1 MAHFSFRTLLNN
13 ETYGTGFFEYPD
25 SLGTE
30 SGTTVYQDS
39 ITAFAYSDPDVGNFD
54 LSNLNNFHFTIAT
67 TPTTCAFN
75 IIMSTADRLKSV
87 TAGPAQP
94 GLLGPTS
101 GKPIKLEWPSQAQ
114 ATPVPAPAP
123 TPAPTPTPTPAPLG
137 MFLIRSRLNGFVIDI
152 TGSNTAPC
160 TQLIS
165 YPVNGEKGTTNQ
177 HWHLLPTVGGAS
189 LIQSELN
196 NFVIDITGSNT
207 APVTPVISYPA
218 NSAEGTSNQQ
228 WELIP
233 VPGLENVY
241 LIRSKLNGF
250 VLDIEGGNPSPCA
263 RIISYPM
270 NGEIGTPNQHWELV
284 SVDAI
289 EPPAPTPAPE
299 PTPAPAPTPTPAPL
313 GMFLIRSRLNGFVI
327 DITGSNTAPCTQ
339 LISYPVNG
347 EKGTTNQHWHL
358 LPTVGGASL
367 IQSELNNFVIDI
379 TGSNTAPVTPV
390 ISYPANSAE
399 GTSNQQWELIPVP
412 GLENV
417 YLIRSKLNGFVL
429 DIEGGNPSPCARI
442 ISYPMNG
449 EIGTPNQHWE
459 LVSVDVIEPPAP
471 TPAPEPTPAPAPEP
485 APAPLPTPVDPDII
499 ITAIAD
505 VYMSNLVYKGQVKR
519 TQSDEY
525 VELTNRG
532 NKAADI
538 SNWKVTS
545 AGSTKQW
552 FVFPAGSILDAGK
565 SCRVYTNEVHPET
578 GGFSFGSKTAIWND
592 AGDELNLFDATAKK
606 VATLAYGKARKK

>member
-25 SLGTE
+25 PLGTE
-30 SGTTVYQDS
+30 PGTTVYQNS
-39 ITAFAYSDPDVGNFD
+39 ITAFAYSDPDVGSFD
-54 LSNLNNFHFTIAT
+54 LSNLNTFHFTIAT

-114 ATPVPAPAP
+114 ATPTPIPIP
-123 TPAPTPTPTPAPLG
+123 TPAPTPTPAPAHLG

-152 TGSNTAPC
+152 TDSNTAPS

-165 YPVNGEKGTTNQ
+165 CPINSEKGTSNQ
-177 HWHLLPTVGGAS
+177 RWHLIPTVGGAS
-189 LIQSELN
+189 LIQSALN
-196 NFVIDITGSNT
+196 NFAIDITDSNT
-207 APVTPVISYPA
+207 APKTPVIAYPA

-233 VPGLENVY
+233 VSGLENVY

-250 VLDIEGGNPSPCA
+250 VLDIEDGNPSPCA
-263 RIISYPM
+263 RIISYP
-270 NGEIGTPNQHWELV
+270 I
-284 SVDAI
+284 
-289 EPPAPTPAPE
+289 
-299 PTPAPAPTPTPAPL
+299 
-313 GMFLIRSRLNGFVI
+313 
-327 DITGSNTAPCTQ
+327 
-339 LISYPVNG
+339 
-347 EKGTTNQHWHL
+347 
-358 LPTVGGASL
+358 
-367 IQSELNNFVIDI
+367 
-379 TGSNTAPVTPV
+379 
-390 ISYPANSAE
+390 
-399 GTSNQQWELIPVP
+399 
-412 GLENV
+412 
-417 YLIRSKLNGFVL
+417 
-429 DIEGGNPSPCARI
+429 
-442 ISYPMNG
+442 NG

-459 LVSVDVIEPPAP
+459 LVSVDVIDQ
-471 TPAPEPTPAPAPEP
+471 PEP
-485 APAPLPTPVDPDII
+485 APAPLPKPDDPDII

-505 VYMSNLVYKGQVKR
+505 VYMSNLLYKGQVKR

-538 SNWKVTS
+538 SDWKITS
-545 AGSTKQW
+545 AGSAKQW
-552 FVFPAGSILDAGK
+552 FIFPADSILDAGK
-565 SCRVYTNEVHPET
+565 SFRVYTNEVHPET

-592 AGDELNLFDATAKK
+592 VGDELNLFDATAKK
-606 VATLAYGKARKK
+606 VATLTYGKARKK